1 MRARIERFRN
11 QPSPAA
17 MADGEERPAGAA
29 ASASAAASLE
39 EPGGSRS
46 SRRADVIDQGGN
58 ILRVKGSMVA
68 APKDLAKA
76 GAETKVIKK
85 NKDKLLRKAE
95 NLSLMDLA
103 RIAMLRKMKAPV
115 PSQWPPDA
123 PAVPRDAAAAAAENA
138 AAHSSWDPSCASA
151 ASSPP
156 PSSATAEAHHAGSLQ
171 VKVECSS
178 GSEEGA
184 DGVAVCAG
192 DDASL

>member
-1 MRARIERFRN
+1 
-11 QPSPAA
+11 
-17 MADGEERPAGAA
+17 MAVEEESPAGAA
-29 ASASAAASLE
+29 ASASAAASPE

-46 SRRADVIDQGGN
+46 SRRAGVIDQGGN
-58 ILRVKGSMVA
+58 ILKVKGSMEA
-68 APKDLAKA
+68 APKGLAKA

-95 NLSLMDLA
+95 NLSLMDLG
-103 RIAMLRKMKAPV
+103 RIAMLKKTKAPV

-123 PAVPRDAAAAAAENA
+123 PAAPQHEAAVAAENA
-138 AAHSSWDPSCASA
+138 AAHSSWDPTCASA

-156 PSSATAEAHHAGSLQ
+156 PSSATPEAHHAGSLQ

-184 DGVAVCAG
+184 DGVTVCPG
-192 DDASL
+192 DDASQ